1 MVTLVCKRDYFN
13 KVWKCYLPK
22 LKLKPNEDFV
32 LCEICTLLK
41 ENINGQA
48 GSRGIQNQAE
58 RGKDLRTYED
68 HAEDVS
74 KDRLYGGRLE
84 FGAEM
89 AKSNGTPWEN
99 LYLMVDAANQS
110 NFATPLG
117 TSNTH
122 GVDDRGYAEHQKIYG
137 VYVADISMQ
146 IFMIP
151 LILGTGATSVYQNCT
166 CW

>member
-1 MVTLVCKRDYFN
+1 MAQELYDEYFKVQRVFFAKDPAGMVTLVCKRDYFN

-68 HAEDVS
+68 HAEV
-74 KDRLYGGRLE
+74 G
-84 FGAEM
+84 
-89 AKSNGTPWEN
+89 
-99 LYLMVDAANQS
+99 
-110 NFATPLG
+110 
-117 TSNTH
+117 
-122 GVDDRGYAEHQKIYG
+122 
-137 VYVADISMQ
+137 
-146 IFMIP
+146 
-151 LILGTGATSVYQNCT
+151 
-166 CW
+166 